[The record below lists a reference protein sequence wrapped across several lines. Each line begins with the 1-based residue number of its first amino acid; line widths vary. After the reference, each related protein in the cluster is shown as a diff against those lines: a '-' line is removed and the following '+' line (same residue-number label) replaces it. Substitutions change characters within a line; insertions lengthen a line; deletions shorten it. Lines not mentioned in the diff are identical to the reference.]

1 MISRLFCKKNKTS
14 YKKLENPDGRPRIIL
29 NNDLILK
36 MKKEGMSN
44 TSIAKKLGV
53 SNTTIKNRLSEMGF
67 QGTKLIGKPRLDIFN
82 SQIYEMKEKGMTN
95 VSIAK
100 KLGCSEGTIRYR
112 LKEIEKVNNNYK

>member
-1 MISRLFCKKNKTS
+1 MISRLFCKKKIAV
-14 YKKLENPDGRPRIIL
+14 YKKLENPDGRPRIEL
-29 NNDLILK
+29 DNDLILK

-53 SNTTIKNRLSEMGF
+53 SNTTIKNRLYEMGF
-67 QGTKLIGKPRLDIFN
+67 HGIKSIGKPRLDIFN